1 MESNC
6 QDGNNLKELKVTDK
20 NVPTDNGTNVSPRLE
35 QNIKKNEINVT
46 SEIPMKTTIEAS
58 GSPVQTVNKS
68 AFLNK
73 EFSSLNMKRK
83 RKRHDKNNSLTS
95 YELERDKKR
104 YKKESSEI
112 NSR

>member
-1 MESNC
+1 MSDQTDMESNC

-35 QNIKKNEINVT
+35 QN
-46 SEIPMKTTIEAS
+46 IEAS

-104 YKKESSEI
+104 SKRIE
-112 NSR
+112 